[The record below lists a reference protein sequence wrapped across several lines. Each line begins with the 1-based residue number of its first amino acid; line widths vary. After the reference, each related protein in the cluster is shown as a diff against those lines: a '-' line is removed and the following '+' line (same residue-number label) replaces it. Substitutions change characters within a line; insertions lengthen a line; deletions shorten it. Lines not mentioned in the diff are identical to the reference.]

1 MPDAEKPKRTASG
14 IALLVIGMLIFVPS
28 GLCTGIMAGNALVTT
43 IDMLGQ
49 PDRTFSPWL
58 LLQRIPSV
66 LLIGA
71 PFIIAG
77 FFIICAGLRRLRGQ

>member
-1 MPDAEKPKRTASG
+1 MSEPEKPKRTASG
-14 IALLVIGMLIFVPS
+14 IALLVIGLLIFVPS
-28 GLCTGIMAGNALVTT
+28 GLCTGIMAGNAVFMT
-43 IDMLGQ
+43 IDMLGR

-58 LLQRIPSV
+58 LLQGIPSV

-77 FFIICAGLRRLRGQ
+77 FFIIRAGLRRLRGG